1 MSADG
6 DTLLT
11 MSTLTR
17 RHVALRIPQD
27 VLAQIDGLAEDYG
40 LTRSAYMIR
49 ASTGELEDPTD
60 LRAEFDAIHQ
70 RLDRLERLE
79 QLSLGS

>member
-1 MSADG
+1 MSADS
-6 DTLLT
+6 DTLRT

-40 LTRSAYMIR
+40 LTRTAYMIR
-49 ASTGELEDPTD
+49 ASTGELADPTG
-60 LRAEFDAIHQ
+60 LRAEFDAFDE
-70 RLDRLERLE
+70 RLDRLERF
-79 QLSLGS
+79 SFGS